1 MKPDTRKLVGT
12 FGEELAV
19 QHLLAAGHRILERN
33 WRCASGEIDI
43 ISEYED
49 TLIFTEVRTRR
60 LTGTF
65 GTAAESIQARKQRK
79 VRDIATVYVHRH
91 FSRLPRIRFDAIA
104 VQLNEDGTL
113 HSLQHFANAF

>member
-1 MKPDTRKLVGT
+1 M
-12 FGEELAV
+12 AV
-19 QHLLAAGHRILERN
+19 QHLQTAGHLILERN
-33 WRCASGEIDI
+33 WRCTSGEIDI
-43 ISEYED
+43 ISQYED

-60 LTGTF
+60 PTGTF

-91 FSRLPRIRFDAIA
+91 YSRMPRIRFDAVA

-113 HSLQHFANAF
+113 HSLQHYVNAF